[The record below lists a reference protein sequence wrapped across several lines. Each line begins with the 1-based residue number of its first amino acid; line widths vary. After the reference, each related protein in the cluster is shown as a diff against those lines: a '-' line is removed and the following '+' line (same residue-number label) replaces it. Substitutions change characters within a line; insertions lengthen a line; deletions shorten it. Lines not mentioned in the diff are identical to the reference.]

1 VVPERPARVDALVKG
16 QAAVMDR
23 IVEIKTIDP
32 IHAFGMRHIG
42 PYPEIGSTFVQL
54 FEWAAARDLLDC
66 AYRTIAIF
74 YDNPATVAAEA
85 LRSDACLVV
94 TKAGAEPEA
103 PTRAV
108 DIPGGPYAVH
118 IHKGPYAELPEVYW
132 WIYKDWLPSNGHEAK
147 NQPAFE
153 EYLNDPRILPPT
165 EWLTAIYV
173 PLKA

>member
-1 VVPERPARVDALVKG
+1 
-16 QAAVMDR
+16 MDR
-23 IVEIKTIDP
+23 FVEIKTIDT
-32 IHAFGMRHIG
+32 IHAVGMRHLG
-42 PYPEIGSTFVQL
+42 PYPEIGGTFSQL
-54 FEWAAARDLLDC
+54 LAWAAKRDLLT
-66 AYRTIAIF
+66 AEYRTIAIF
-74 YDNPATVAAEA
+74 YDNPGTVPAAE

-94 TKAGAEPEA
+94 ATAEPDAEA
-103 PTRAV
+103 SVQEVA
-108 DIPGGPYAVH
+108 IPGGLYAVH

-132 WIYKDWLPSNGHEAK
+132 WIYKDWLQVNGHEAE